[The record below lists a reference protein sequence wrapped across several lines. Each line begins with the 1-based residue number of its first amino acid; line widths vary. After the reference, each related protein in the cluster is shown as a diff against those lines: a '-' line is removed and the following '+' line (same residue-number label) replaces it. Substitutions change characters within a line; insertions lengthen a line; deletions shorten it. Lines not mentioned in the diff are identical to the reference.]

1 MTVCYSGKKS
11 GKRSAFFINSITK
24 RLIIEIAI
32 LIIAFLSSTTAAPL
46 VEAIVVKQEGSVT
59 QQKNTRFIESPTVE
73 EYVREHFENY
83 PVMAEVAKCESRFRH
98 FKKNGDII
106 RGEVNRADVGV
117 MQINEYYHSKTADKL
132 GISLYTLQGNVD
144 YATYLFEKEGT
155 SPWLASSKCWGV
167 ENHIAKR

>member
-1 MTVCYSGKKS
+1 MTH
-11 GKRSAFFINSITK
+11 RENM
-24 RLIIEIAI
+24 
-32 LIIAFLSSTTAAPL
+32 
-46 VEAIVVKQEGSVT
+46 
-59 QQKNTRFIESPTVE
+59 RFYESPTVE

-106 RGEVNRADVGV
+106 RGEINRADVGV
-117 MQINEYYHSKTADKL
+117 MQINEHYHKKTADKL

-144 YATYLFEKEGT
+144 YATYLFNKEGT

>member
-1 MTVCYSGKKS
+1 M
-11 GKRSAFFINSITK
+11 
-24 RLIIEIAI
+24 
-32 LIIAFLSSTTAAPL
+32 
-46 VEAIVVKQEGSVT
+46 
-59 QQKNTRFIESPTVE
+59 RFKESPTVE

-106 RGEVNRADVGV
+106 RGEVNRDDVGV
-117 MQINEYYHSKTADKL
+117 MQINEYYHSDTADKL
-132 GISLYTLQGNVD
+132 GINLYTLEGNVK
-144 YATYLFEKEGT
+144 YAEYLFNKEGT

>member
-1 MTVCYSGKKS
+1 MSLLG
-11 GKRSAFFINSITK
+11 
-24 RLIIEIAI
+24 
-32 LIIAFLSSTTAAPL
+32 STTGAPL
-46 VEAIVVKQEGSVT
+46 VEASVT
-59 QQKNTRFIESPTVE
+59 DQKGSITQINNTRFIESPTVE

-98 FKKNGDII
+98 FKKNGDVI
-106 RGEVNRADVGV
+106 RGLVNSSDVGV
-117 MQINEYYHSKTADKL
+117 MQINEYYHSDTADRL
-132 GISLYTLQGNVD
+132 GINLYTLEGNID

>member
-1 MTVCYSGKKS
+1 LKVDFG
-11 GKRSAFFINSITK
+11 RLFAFIQNKGINSTKK

-32 LIIAFLSSTTAAPL
+32 LILAFLSSTTGAPIAEAFT
-46 VEAIVVKQEGSVT
+46 VEQKGSVT
-59 QQKNTRFIESPTVE
+59 QAENTRFMESPTVE

-83 PVMAEVAKCESRFRH
+83 PVMAEVAGCESSFRQ
-98 FKKNGDII
+98 FKNNGDVI
-106 RGEVNRADVGV
+106 RGEVNDDDVGV
-117 MQINEYYHSKTADKL
+117 MQINEYYHGKTANVL
-132 GISLYTLQGNVD
+132 GINLYTLEGNID

>member
-1 MTVCYSGKKS
+1 MTQ
-11 GKRSAFFINSITK
+11 T
-24 RLIIEIAI
+24 E
-32 LIIAFLSSTTAAPL
+32 
-46 VEAIVVKQEGSVT
+46 
-59 QQKNTRFIESPTVE
+59 TRFIESPTVE

-83 PVMAEVAKCESRFRH
+83 PVMAEVAKCESQFRH

-117 MQINEYYHSKTADKL
+117 MQINEHYHSDTADRL
-132 GISLYTLQGNVD
+132 GINLYTLEGNIE
-144 YATYLFEKEGT
+144 YATYLFKKEGT